1 MSVLLL
7 TGSFPPMECRVG
19 VCTLTGIA
27 GQAIMSTTQRYIDIR
42 SSVIRAVEEVV

>member
-7 TGSFPPMECRVG
+7 TGPFPPMECGVG

-27 GQAIMSTTQRYIDIR
+27 GQAIMPTTQRYIDIR
-42 SSVIRAVEEVV
+42 SSVIRAAEELV